1 MLAIDAKKRQGAF
14 TLDVKVAAPST
25 AVALFGPSG
34 CGKTTLVNLIAG
46 LLAPDEGRIELDR
59 DVLFDAA
66 RRIDVPAEQRRV
78 GYVFQDARLF
88 PHYSVRGNLEY
99 GARRTR
105 AERRIELERVIELLA
120 LGALLD
126 RRPSRLSGGERQR
139 VAIGRALLS
148 QPRLLLLDEPLASLD
163 VARREEV
170 LPYLE
175 RLRDE
180 LKIPMVYVSHQFE
193 EVLRIATFVVLM
205 DRGRVVAQGDVPTI
219 SLLPELREL
228 IGSDAIGAVVE
239 GRVAAI
245 DASTRLAE
253 VAVGNGRVNVAAQ
266 GLVVDQP
273 VRLQFLARDL
283 ILALEVPRGLSVR
296 NRLRGVVA
304 SVTEDEGDAAL
315 IRVDIGGAQVVA
327 RITASATRELGLK
340 AGSLVWVLVKSAMLR
355 GHVFRGPSAA
365 LEHDGS

>member
-1 MLAIDAKKRQGAF
+1 MLAIDARKRLGAF
-14 TLDVKVAAPST
+14 ALDVKIDAPST
-25 AVALFGPSG
+25 AVALFGRSG
-34 CGKTTLVNLIAG
+34 SGKTTVVDLVAG
-46 LLAPDEGRIELDR
+46 LAAPDEGRIELDR
-59 DVLFDAA
+59 EPLFDAA
-66 RRIDVPAEQRRV
+66 RRIDVPPEQRRV

-105 AERRIELERVIELLA
+105 AERRIELDRVVDLLA

-163 VARREEV
+163 LARREEV

-180 LKIPMVYVSHQFE
+180 LRIPMVYVSHQFE

-205 DRGRVVAQGDVPTI
+205 DRGRVVAQGDVATI
-219 SLLPELREL
+219 SLNPTLREL
-228 IGSDAIGAVVE
+228 VGADAIGAVVE
-239 GRVAAI
+239 GRVVAI
-245 DASTRLAE
+245 DAATRLAE
-253 VAVGNGRVNVAAQ
+253 IAVGNGRINVAAQ
-266 GLVVDQP
+266 GLAVDQP
-273 VRLQFLARDL
+273 VRLQLLARDL

-304 SVTEDEGDAAL
+304 SVTDDDGDASL
-315 IRVDIGGAQVVA
+315 VRVDIGGAQVVA
-327 RITASATRELGLK
+327 RITAAATQELGLRPG
-340 AGSLVWVLVKSAMLR
+340 AAVWVLVKSAMLR
-355 GHVFRGPSAA
+355 GHVFRGPK
-365 LEHDGS
+365 